1 MSEPWG
7 INDIVVNF
15 NYECSLPAAIDSA
28 PFQESSVLRLCQS
41 SSDNPRQKVSRCGD
55 GSDP

>member
-15 NYECSLPAAIDSA
+15 NYECSLLAAIDSA
-28 PFQESSVLRLCQS
+28 LSQNHLFCGFANRRTT
-41 SSDNPRQKVSRCGD
+41 PRPIVARYGD